1 MTIPSDPIAAFAAQT
16 QAAQAAAQ
24 AKKNGNTLGID
35 QFLTLMTAQLKNQ
48 DPMKPLEGT
57 EFISQLATF
66 GTVSGVQEMQTSL
79 ETLAASL
86 RSTQT
91 LNGSTMVGRDILAS
105 ADSMTHTQG
114 GTVSGELEIPA
125 GTTSVQIRITDSTGA
140 VVREMVLPNTAG
152 TQTFTWDGL
161 QSNGTAAP
169 TDTYDIEA
177 IATVS
182 GESGSL
188 PLMLAGRVSSVS
200 IDATGT
206 NLTLNT
212 SALGSVAMA
221 DVRRV
226 M

>member
-1 MTIPSDPIAAFAAQT
+1 MTTTDPISAYAAQ
-16 QAAQAAAQ
+16 AQAAAAEA
-24 AKKNGNTLGID
+24 AKKDQTLGID
-35 QFLTLMTAQLKNQ
+35 SFLTLMTAQLRNQ
-48 DPMKPLEGT
+48 DPLKPLEGT

-91 LNGSTMVGRDILAS
+91 LNGATMVGRDVLAS
-105 ADSMTHTQG
+105 TDSIDHTQG
-114 GTVSGELEIPA
+114 GTVSGQVDVPA
-125 GTTSVQIRITDSTGA
+125 GTTALQLRITDSTGA
-140 VVREMVLPNTAG
+140 VVREIQLETAAG
-152 TQTFTWDGL
+152 TQSFSWDGL
-161 QSNGTAAP
+161 RNDGTPAES
-169 TDTYDIEA
+169 DTYDVEA
-177 IATVS
+177 VATVR
-182 GESGSL
+182 GQNGSL
-188 PLMLAGRVSSVS
+188 EVLMSGRVDSVS

-212 SALGSVAMA
+212 AALGSVSMA

>member
-1 MTIPSDPIAAFAAQT
+1 MTTATDSIASYAAQT
-16 QAAQAAAQ
+16 QASLAAAQ
-24 AKKNGNTLGID
+24 AKKNDQTLGIEE
-35 QFLTLMTAQLKNQ
+35 FLTLMTAQLKNQ

-57 EFISQLATF
+57 EFISQLAEF
-66 GTVSGVQEMQTSL
+66 GTVSGVEEMQNSL

-105 ADSMTHTQG
+105 ADSITHTRG
-114 GTVSGELEIPA
+114 GTVSGEIDVPA
-125 GTTSVQIRITDSTGA
+125 GATNVQIRITDSTGA
-140 VVREMVLPNTAG
+140 VVREIQLPNTEG

-161 QSNGTAAP
+161 AANGTPAES
-169 TDTYDIEA
+169 DTYDIEA
-177 IATVS
+177 VATVS
-182 GESGSL
+182 GTTGSL
-188 PLMLAGRVSSVS
+188 GLLLAGRVSSVS

-221 DVRRV
+221 NVRRV

>member
-1 MTIPSDPIAAFAAQT
+1 MTTTDPISAYAAQ
-16 QAAQAAAQ
+16 AQAAADQ
-24 AKKNGNTLGID
+24 AQKKDQSLGID
-35 QFLTLMTAQLKNQ
+35 AFLTLMTAQLKNQ
-48 DPMKPLEGT
+48 DPLKPMEGT

-105 ADSMTHTQG
+105 ADSFEHTQG
-114 GTVSGELEIPA
+114 GTVGGQIDVPS
-125 GTTSVQIRITDSTGA
+125 GTTALQLRITDSTGA
-140 VVREMVLPNTAG
+140 VVREIQLETTEG
-152 TQTFTWDGL
+152 TQNFTWDGL
-161 QSNGTAAP
+161 RTDGTQAES
-169 TDTYDIEA
+169 DEYDIEA
-177 IATVS
+177 LATVR
-182 GESGSL
+182 GQNGSL
-188 PLMLAGRVSSVS
+188 EVMMSGRVSSVS

-212 SALGSVAMA
+212 AALGAVAMA

>member
-1 MTIPSDPIAAFAAQT
+1 
-16 QAAQAAAQ
+16 
-24 AKKNGNTLGID
+24 
-35 QFLTLMTAQLKNQ
+35 MTAQLRNQ
-48 DPMKPLEGT
+48 DPLKPLEGT

-91 LNGSTMVGRDILAS
+91 LNGATMVGRDIVVS
-105 ADSMTHTQG
+105 ADSITHTEG
-114 GTVSGELEIPA
+114 GTLGGEIDVPP
-125 GTTSVQIRITDSTGA
+125 GTTSLQVRITDSTGA
-140 VVREMVLPNTAG
+140 VVREIQMEPTAG
-152 TQTFTWDGL
+152 TQSFTWNGLRNDG
-161 QSNGTAAP
+161 TPAAS
-169 TDTYDIEA
+169 DEYDIEA
-177 IATVS
+177 VATVG
-182 GESGSL
+182 GETGSL
-188 PLMLAGRVSSVS
+188 EVLMAARVASVS

-212 SALGSVAMA
+212 SGLGPVAMS